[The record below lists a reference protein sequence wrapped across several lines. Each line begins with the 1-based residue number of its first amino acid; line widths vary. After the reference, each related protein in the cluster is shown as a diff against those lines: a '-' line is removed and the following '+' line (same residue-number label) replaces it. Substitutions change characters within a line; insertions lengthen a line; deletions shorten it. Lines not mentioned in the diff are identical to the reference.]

1 MFLTVREV
9 SRNIFL
15 KMRVVKES
23 GSRSSDTEEVE
34 SEAGTDRE
42 AGDSSAPAPVFTELL
57 ELTEYSDGAKE
68 WKEVA
73 RWVKY
78 EETVEEAGNR
88 WTNTFI
94 NHEALLLII
103 ASDGASPTYP
113 PLVCKQSYT

>member
-1 MFLTVREV
+1 
-9 SRNIFL
+9 
-15 KMRVVKES
+15 MRVVKES

-88 WTNTFI
+88 
-94 NHEALLLII
+94 
-103 ASDGASPTYP
+103 
-113 PLVCKQSYT
+113 